1 MKKLL
6 LIGVFALS
14 ILSYSMNLDVEAL
27 LYNNNT
33 EFKLASD
40 LISLSSTDSI
50 NFSLGAGYL
59 SSSSTGFATLNMVAD
74 YDTFIDG
81 QIALR
86 IGSTFTSSLYLAT
99 DISLSQ
105 GSFAPILSY
114 NFNGDV
120 VGLGLRLNF

>member
-1 MKKLL
+1 MKKIII
-6 LIGVFALS
+6 IGII
-14 ILSYSMNLDVEAL
+14 ILSSLTYAMNLDVEAL
-27 LYNNNT
+27 LYKNT

-40 LISLSSTDSI
+40 LINLSSSDSI

-59 SSSSTGFATLNMVAD
+59 SSSSTGFATLNMLTD
-74 YDTFIDG
+74 YNTFING

-105 GSFAPILSY
+105 GNFAPIISY

-120 VGLGLRLNF
+120 IGLGLRLNF